1 MHRGTVHDD
10 GGDSMTGHPTGYIYV
25 THLDDEHDTS
35 KPPKWIR
42 MLPFKN
48 TKTGKKLKFKVLDEV
63 QFEVK
68 KLSVRGQNFRIP
80 YADDVKLAK
89 KS

>member
-1 MHRGTVHDD
+1 
-10 GGDSMTGHPTGYIYV
+10 
-25 THLDDEHDTS
+25 
-35 KPPKWIR
+35 

-48 TKTGKKLKFKVLDEV
+48 NKTGKKLKFKVLDEV

-68 KLSVRGQNFRIP
+68 KLSVRGQNFKIP
-80 YADDVKLAK
+80 YAADVKLAK

>member
-1 MHRGTVHDD
+1 
-10 GGDSMTGHPTGYIYV
+10 
-25 THLDDEHDTS
+25 
-35 KPPKWIR
+35 

-63 QFEVK
+63 QFGVK
-68 KLSVRGQNFRIP
+68 KLSVRGQNFKIP
-80 YADDVKLAK
+80 CADDVKLAK